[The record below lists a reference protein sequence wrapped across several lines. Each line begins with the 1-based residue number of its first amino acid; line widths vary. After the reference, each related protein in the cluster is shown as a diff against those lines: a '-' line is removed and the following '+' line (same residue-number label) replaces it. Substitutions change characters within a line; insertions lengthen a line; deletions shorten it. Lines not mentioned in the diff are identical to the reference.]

1 MSAARYAG
9 KTVWITGGG
18 SGLGRAMAQSFAAEG
33 ATVCVI
39 GRRQEALDET
49 ARLIAD
55 AGGSAFGIACD
66 VRDAQRVQETVAQ
79 IIERSGRLDVL
90 VNNAAGNFVARSE
103 ELSPNGFKAVVDIV
117 LNGTFH
123 CTRYAF
129 EELRKNRGAI
139 LNIIATYAWSGEPG
153 ALHSASAKA
162 GVLAMTRTLAAE
174 WGQFGIRVNA
184 IAPGPVHTEG
194 TDKNL
199 WSVADPST
207 GSGQVKDAALI
218 AQVPLGRLGEP
229 ADIARAALWL
239 CCDEANWVSGA
250 ALPVDGAHWL
260 HGGTLNFRAALDAF
274 SSGRPLG
281 AQKQ

>member
-1 MSAARYAG
+1 MARA
-9 KTVWITGGG
+9 
-18 SGLGRAMAQSFAAEG
+18 FAREG

-39 GRRQEALDET
+39 GRRPEALDET
-49 ARLIAD
+49 VALIEAD
-55 AGGSAFGIACD
+55 GGRAFGISCD
-66 VRDAQRVQETVAQ
+66 VRDAARVEAVMSEALQRA
-79 IIERSGRLDVL
+79 GRLDVL
-90 VNNAAGNFVARSE
+90 VNNAAGNFVAASE
-103 ELSPNGFKAVVDIV
+103 QLSPNGFKAVVDIV

-129 EELRKNRGAI
+129 EALRESKGAI

-174 WGQFGIRVNA
+174 WGRFGIRVNA

-199 WSVADPST
+199 WSVGNVDE
-207 GSGQVKDAALI
+207 VVRR
-218 AQVPLGRLGEP
+218 QVPLGRLGEP
-229 ADIARAALWL
+229 DDISRAALWL
-239 CCDEANWVSGA
+239 CSNEAAWVSGA

-260 HGGTLNFRAALDAF
+260 HGGTLNFREALDAA
-274 SSGRPLG
+274 S
-281 AQKQ
+281 QKQ

>member
-1 MSAARYAG
+1 LNAGRYAG
-9 KTVWITGGG
+9 KTVWVTGGG
-18 SGLGRAMAQSFAAEG
+18 SGLGRAMAQAFAQEG
-33 ATVCVI
+33 AAVCAI
-39 GRRQEALDET
+39 GRRKEPLDET
-49 ARLIAD
+49 VALIES

-66 VRDAQRVQETVAQ
+66 VRDPERVEATAREIVA
-79 IIERSGRLDVL
+79 RTGRLDVL
-90 VNNAAGNFVARSE
+90 VNNAAGNFVAPSE
-103 ELSPNGFKAVVDIV
+103 KLSPNGFKSVVDIV

-129 EELRKNRGAI
+129 DELRKTRGAV

-153 ALHSASAKA
+153 ALHSACAKA

-184 IAPGPVHTEG
+184 IAPGPIHTEG

-199 WSVADPST
+199 WSIADVEAT
-207 GSGQVKDAALI
+207 VVK
-218 AQVPLGRLGEP
+218 QVPLGRLGETG
-229 ADIARAALWL
+229 DVSRAALWL
-239 CCDEANWVSGA
+239 CSDEANWVSGA

-260 HGGTLNFRAALDAF
+260 HGGTLNFRAAYDAYA
-274 SSGRPLG
+274 GAAPE

>member
-1 MSAARYAG
+1 MSAGRYAG
-9 KTVWITGGG
+9 KTVWVTGGG
-18 SGLGRAMAQSFAAEG
+18 SGLGRAMAQAYALEG

-49 ARLIAD
+49 VSLIERD
-55 AGGSAFGIACD
+55 GGSAFALACD
-66 VRDAQRVQETVAQ
+66 VRDPQRVEETAAA
-79 IIERSGRLDVL
+79 IAGRTGRLDVL
-90 VNNAAGNFVARSE
+90 VNNAAGNFVVPSE
-103 ELSPNGFKAVVDIV
+103 KLSPNGFKSVVDIV

-123 CTRYAF
+123 CTRSAF
-129 EELRKNRGAI
+129 EELRKTRGAI

-153 ALHSASAKA
+153 ALHSACAKA

-184 IAPGPVHTEG
+184 IAPGPIHTEG

-199 WSVADPST
+199 WSIADVEAMVAR
-207 GSGQVKDAALI
+207 
-218 AQVPLGRLGEP
+218 QVPLGRLGETS
-229 ADIARAALWL
+229 DVARAALWL
-239 CCDEANWVSGA
+239 CSDEANWISGA

-260 HGGTLNFRAALDAF
+260 HGGTLNFRAAYDAF
-274 SSGRPLG
+274 TAGTAPK

>member
-1 MSAARYAG
+1 
-9 KTVWITGGG
+9 
-18 SGLGRAMAQSFAAEG
+18 MAQAFAREG
-33 ATVCVI
+33 AIVCVV
-39 GRRQEALDET
+39 GRRQEALEET
-49 ARLIAD
+49 VGLIES
-55 AGGSAFGIACD
+55 AGGSAFALTCD
-66 VRDAQRVQETVAQ
+66 VRDPQRVEAIVA
-79 IIERSGRLDVL
+79 ELAARTGRIDVL
-90 VNNAAGNFVARSE
+90 VNNAAGNFVAPSE
-103 ELSPNGFKAVVDIV
+103 KLSPNGFKAVVDIV

-123 CTRYAF
+123 CTRFAF
-129 EELRKNRGAI
+129 EELRKTRGSI

-153 ALHSASAKA
+153 ALHSACAKA

-199 WSVADPST
+199 WSVADVESL
-207 GSGQVKDAALI
+207 VA

-229 ADIARAALWL
+229 DDVARAALWL
-239 CCDEANWVSGA
+239 CSKDASWVSGA

-260 HGGTLNFRAALDAF
+260 SGGTLNFRAAYDAF
-274 SSGRPLG
+274 ASGQPLG